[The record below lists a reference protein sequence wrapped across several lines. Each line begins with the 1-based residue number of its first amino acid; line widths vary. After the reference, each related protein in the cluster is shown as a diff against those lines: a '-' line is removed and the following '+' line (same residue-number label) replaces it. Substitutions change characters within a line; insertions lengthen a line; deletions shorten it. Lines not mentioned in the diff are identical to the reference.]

1 MIKIKKIKIY
11 HIRTLLLTYLV
22 WAALNL
28 YIASLFCEIA
38 KVPLTWMPY
47 YWGLLHIV
55 PLMLFL
61 PTEINSFG
69 IAPLFVLI
77 IAAVFV
83 TGLLRKERWG
93 CYLIIIGMSLWFF
106 GAACLIGIG
115 A

>member
-1 MIKIKKIKIY
+1 MIKIKNIKIY

-22 WAALNL
+22 WTVLNL
-28 YIASLFCEIA
+28 LVSARFCEIA
-38 KVPLTWMPY
+38 KVPLIRIAY
-47 YWGLLHIV
+47 YWRLLHIA
-55 PLMLFL
+55 PLMIFL

-77 IAAVFV
+77 IVAVFIA
-83 TGLLRKERWG
+83 GLLRKERWG